1 MPLAPFT
8 ISSVLLAFY
17 LLKLLACCSF
27 WLTVFNRLTN
37 CILLLYFF
45 LYLNWNLW
53 LSFVFFFS
61 WLMAGWSSFATVHS
75 IVCYLCCFYV
85 KCIPAFLNGYYNY
98 IDYKMHSLDS
108 HSFRMFF
115 QFKVSFSKLYISHEN
130 FRYVLYKF
138 YLIEFLFIGIDLV
151 FLWLPKKAW
160 FNFTRFI
167 FNGFLS
173 SSSGCTILRSLFL
186 KKKY

>member
-1 MPLAPFT
+1 MSYSRCPLPHLPSVLYFLHS
-8 ISSVLLAFY
+8 ISSSSLLVAVSGSPYSIGLLIVFY
-17 LLKLLACCSF
+17 CYF
-27 WLTVFNRLTN
+27 
-37 CILLLYFF
+37 FF

-130 FRYVLYKF
+130 FRYVFYKF

-151 FLWLPKKAW
+151 FYGYLKRRDLILPAL
-160 FNFTRFI
+160 NLT
-167 FNGFLS
+167 GFYHLLVIARYYDPFS
-173 SSSGCTILRSLFL
+173 
-186 KKKY
+186 